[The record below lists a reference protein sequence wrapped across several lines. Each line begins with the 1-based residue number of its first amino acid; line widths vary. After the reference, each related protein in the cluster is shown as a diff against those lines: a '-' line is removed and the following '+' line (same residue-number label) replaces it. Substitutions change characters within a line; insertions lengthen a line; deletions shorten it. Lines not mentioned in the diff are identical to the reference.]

1 MFQCLELYTVDDK
14 GEQQVGFYTLEMA
27 TDLELEPKPH
37 HVIAF
42 ENAADCRNLCYI
54 IQAHLDM
61 LRTGNVFII
70 PRPPKV
76 INLTKEETLVRPI
89 LLSIQSCFL

>member
-1 MFQCLELYTVDDK
+1 M
-14 GEQQVGFYTLEMA
+14 EMA

-42 ENAADCRNLCYI
+42 EDAADCRNLCYI

-61 LRTGNVFII
+61 LRSGNVFIV

-76 INLTKEETLVRPI
+76 MNLANEETLTRRVSVINSKLFSLTYTGCISRSQGEWI
-89 LLSIQSCFL
+89 WCNGY